1 MPSSSLVRLLC
12 PPRLTPLPQGRSAR
26 KDHLSH
32 RVRGLTIL
40 VRSAVDMVISAT
52 RHPPVS
58 KKARVN
64 ACLDPIEDDEF
75 SNEEK
80 EVHNMDLAMSTLT
93 EP

>member
-1 MPSSSLVRLLC
+1 M
-12 PPRLTPLPQGRSAR
+12 
-26 KDHLSH
+26 
-32 RVRGLTIL
+32 
-40 VRSAVDMVISAT
+40 ISAT